1 MPGRIMTKGCPV
13 KGWIVYGSNLLQA
26 LPQRKNVEE
35 AIQKLDLLVAIDVLP
50 AEIVDLNDYP
60 VASWPPTVAGGAGQA
75 GAVWRH
81 LPPPGHED
89 QVTSDALEGYEIL
102 VLFDVELLPDGVAGH
117 IAQFVRNG
125 GTVIADVR
133 PAIFDGHLKAVNQ
146 GLLDDVFGIARVG
159 RGKAQ
164 QADLDLKGLLGTE
177 KLDVKLQ
184 TKVDPDVRLGVAKA
198 LTTSGDAPVCTLNHF
213 GKGQA
218 ILLNF
223 HLANPAAANALLKT
237 LEEPAANN
245 LIILLTAR
253 PQSLP
258 LTILSRCQQVRFQP
272 IPAADVARWLVEK
285 GDKDPDTAGL
295 LAGLSGGSIRQA
307 LELDEE
313 DMINFRAEVGRLLC
327 RASLSEPMSLLALAA
342 FLGQDKKKVRQSLK
356 IVNTYFRDA
365 LVYKETNRAAMVV
378 NTHDLPGISSLAQ
391 RLTGGQILGNI
402 SLVEQAAALLE
413 MNVNKSLTLETMA
426 FKLSL

>member
-1 MPGRIMTKGCPV
+1 MSFQEI
-13 KGWIVYGSNLLQA
+13 YGH
-26 LPQRKNVEE
+26 
-35 AIQKLDLLVAIDVLP
+35 AIQTGMLQKAIASRRLGQAYLFSGIDGIGKKAVALAFASALNCEAP
-50 AEIVDLNDYP
+50 AATGDACGKCASCLKVSRGNHPDIHI
-60 VASWPPTVAGGAGQA
+60 VASDTQFIRIDAI
-75 GAVWRH
+75 RH
-81 LPPPGHED
+81 IEQQMTFKP
-89 QVTSDALEGYEIL
+89 LEGKKRVFI
-102 VLFDVELLPDGVAGH
+102 VED
-117 IAQFVRNG
+117 
-125 GTVIADVR
+125 AD
-133 PAIFDGHLKAVNQ
+133 KMNEQ
-146 GLLDDVFGIARVG
+146 
-159 RGKAQ
+159 
-164 QADLDLKGLLGTE
+164 
-177 KLDVKLQ
+177 
-184 TKVDPDVRLGVAKA
+184 
-198 LTTSGDAPVCTLNHF
+198 
-213 GKGQA
+213 
-218 ILLNF
+218 
-223 HLANPAAANALLKT
+223 AANALLKT

-342 FLGQDKKKVRQSLK
+342 FLGQDKKKVLQSLK
-356 IVNTYFRDA
+356 IVHTYFRDA

-378 NTHDLPGISSLAQ
+378 NAHDLTGISSLAQ